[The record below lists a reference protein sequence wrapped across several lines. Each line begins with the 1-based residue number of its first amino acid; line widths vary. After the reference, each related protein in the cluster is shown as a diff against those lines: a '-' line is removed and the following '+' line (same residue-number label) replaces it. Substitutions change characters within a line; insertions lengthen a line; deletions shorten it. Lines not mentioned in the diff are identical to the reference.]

1 VLGLGTWPLK
11 DEPCR
16 DIVRAALESGWDH
29 VDTAAMYA
37 NEKAVGAGLRASGRA
52 RDSYHV
58 TTKVWHDSLDP
69 EKLIRSCEDS
79 LDRLGLDHVD
89 LFLIHW
95 PNPRVPLNEQIEAL
109 LELRQRGWTRAIGVS
124 NFTAAML
131 REAQDLAKG
140 QLVAN
145 QVEYHPFL
153 SQKRVRAALEAAGMA
168 LIAYSPIAKGRVMG
182 NETIGDIAKRYG
194 KSEVQVTLRWLLQ
207 QENTIAIPKTGT
219 PARLAENAA
228 VFDFEL
234 DEAEMAAIMGL
245 DASRVSVKATTSER
259 LGFTG
264 REEGIAALATATLV
278 KP

>member
-1 VLGLGTWPLK
+1 MNHHLTLGGIDIPVLGLGTWPLK

-58 TTKVWHDSLDP
+58 TTKVWHDNLDP

-109 LELRQRGWTRAIGVS
+109 LELRQRGWTRAVGVS
-124 NFTAAML
+124 NFTAAMV

-168 LIAYSPIAKGRVMG
+168 LIAYSPIAKGRVIG
-182 NETIGDIAKRYG
+182 NETIRDIAKRYG

-234 DEAEMAAIMGL
+234 DEAEMAAIS
-245 DASRVSVKATTSER
+245 A
-259 LGFTG
+259 LGSAEG
-264 REEGIAALATATLV
+264 RGIDPDWAPDWD
-278 KP
+278 KE

>member
-1 VLGLGTWPLK
+1 MKQLTVGGIDIPALGLGTWPLK

-52 RDSYHV
+52 RDGYHV

-69 EKLIRSCEDS
+69 EKILRSCEDS
-79 LDRLGLDHVD
+79 LDRLGLEHVD

-153 SQKRVRAALEAAGMA
+153 TQTRLRAELEAAGMA
-168 LIAYSPIAKGRVMG
+168 LIAYSPIAKGRVIG
-182 NETIGDIAKRYG
+182 NETIRDIGKRYG

-207 QENTIAIPKTGT
+207 QGDVIAIPKTGT

-234 DEAEMAAIMGL
+234 DAAEMAAIS
-245 DASRVSVKATTSER
+245 A
-259 LGFTG
+259 LGSPEG
-264 REEGIAALATATLV
+264 RGIDPDWAPDWDEA
-278 KP
+278 

>member
-1 VLGLGTWPLK
+1 MNHLTVGGIDIPVLGLGTWPLK

-16 DIVRAALESGWDH
+16 DMVRAALESGWDH

-52 RDSYHV
+52 RDGYHV
-58 TTKVWHDSLDP
+58 TTKVWHDNLDP

-95 PNPRVPLNEQIEAL
+95 PNPRVPLKEQIEAL
-109 LELRQRGWTRAIGVS
+109 LELRQRGWTRAVGVS
-124 NFTAAML
+124 NFPSAMV
-131 REAQDLAKG
+131 REAQDLARG

-153 SQKRVRAALEAAGMA
+153 TQKRVREALEAAGMA
-168 LIAYSPIAKGRVMG
+168 LIAYSPIAKGRVIG
-182 NETIGDIAKRYG
+182 NETIRDIGKRHG

-234 DEAEMAAIMGL
+234 DEAEMAAIS
-245 DASRVSVKATTSER
+245 A
-259 LGFTG
+259 LGSAKG
-264 REEGIAALATATLV
+264 RGIDPDWAPDWD
-278 KP
+278 KE